1 MKQLDLF
8 EIPPS
13 LPLAR
18 EEVGSSKLRLEPSTP
33 LAKEGLGEI
42 GKPTKPTLDQ
52 QRLAHY
58 RAKLAKLDLQ
68 GYDEV
73 AEVITSDTIH
83 GHNQLGRDMKIVG
96 TLRQLQWIPE
106 AIANYF
112 LTRRIKNNRTVENGR
127 DRSKGNSK

>member
-8 EIPPS
+8 SQSSSIEEI
-13 LPLAR
+13 AMTGKR
-18 EEVGSSKLRLEPSTP
+18 EPVEHVETGLRPVSTTTEQTLEPS
-33 LAKEGLGEI
+33 
-42 GKPTKPTLDQ
+42 
-52 QRLAHY
+52 RLAHY
-58 RAKLAKLDLQ
+58 RNKLAKLDAT

-96 TLRQLQWIPE
+96 TLRRLQWTPE
-106 AIANYF
+106 AIATYF

-127 DRSKGNSK
+127 DRSKGDSK